1 MELASGLIRL
11 RKSTTTSRPCGL
23 TPSQFSSS
31 SAPPWPIRG
40 QSVAMCKRSG
50 AAPPVNIFPRRPL
63 EPLGVVLEGEIE
75 YVASV
80 HRLCAQRH
88 PTGGYRD
95 A

>member
-1 MELASGLIRL
+1 
-11 RKSTTTSRPCGL
+11 
-23 TPSQFSSS
+23 
-31 SAPPWPIRG
+31 
-40 QSVAMCKRSG
+40 MCKRSG

-63 EPLGVVLEGEIE
+63 KPLGVVLEGEIE